1 MPYIKK
7 LWKTRKLP
15 KNSRIVSTFHYSNY
29 KHKRNINVLLS
40 KKIST
45 FAFLF
50 LTSQKIKMIK
60 FDKFIL
66 DNGLKVIVHKDEST
80 PIVAFNVLY
89 NVGARDENPEKT
101 GFAHLFEHLM
111 FGGSVNIPRFDKPLE
126 KVGGEN
132 NAFTNSDLTN
142 YYLTLPKQN
151 LETAFWLESDRMLSL
166 AFSQKSLEVQKNVV
180 VEEFK
185 QSYLN
190 QPYGDIWLLLKPLAY
205 KVHPYRWP
213 TIGKN
218 ISHIENAVMK
228 DVKDFYNKFYN
239 PNNAIL
245 TIAGNVELEEIKI
258 LAQKWFGPIENI
270 NIFVRHLP
278 EEPAQ
283 ENARELKVERN
294 VPFDSIIKAYHICA
308 RTDQAY
314 HAVDL
319 LSDILSNGQSSRL
332 YQELYKK
339 QQLFSDINAYISG
352 DIGEGLM
359 IIEGKLIKGVTIEKA
374 ENAILNELNKI
385 CDGLIDDE
393 ELQKVKNKVESNLI
407 FAEMSILNKAMTLSY
422 FELLGDAGQIN
433 AETNK
438 YLRVTK
444 EEIIEQAK
452 AIFKPT
458 NCSTLFYLAK
468 NQD

>member
-1 MPYIKK
+1 
-7 LWKTRKLP
+7 
-15 KNSRIVSTFHYSNY
+15 
-29 KHKRNINVLLS
+29 
-40 KKIST
+40 
-45 FAFLF
+45 
-50 LTSQKIKMIK
+50 MIK

-89 NVGARDENPEKT
+89 NVGARDEKPEKT

-132 NAFTNSDLTN
+132 NAFTNNDITN

-166 AFSQKSLEVQKNVV
+166 AFSPKSLEVQKNVV

-190 QPYGDIWLLLKPLAY
+190 QPYGDVWLLLKPLAY
-205 KVHPYRWP
+205 KVHPYQWP

-218 ISHIENAVMK
+218 IAHIENAVMK

-245 TIAGNVELEEIKI
+245 TIAGNVELKEIKI
-258 LAQKWFGPIENI
+258 LAKKWFGPIENK
-270 NIFVRHLP
+270 NSFVRNLP
-278 EEPAQ
+278 EEPTQ
-283 ENARELKVERN
+283 ENARELTVERD
-294 VPFDSIIKAYHICA
+294 VPFDSIIKAYHICS
-308 RTDQAY
+308 RTDKAFY
-314 HAVDL
+314 AVDL
-319 LSDILSNGQSSRL
+319 LSDILSSGQSSRL
-332 YQELYKK
+332 YKELYKK

-352 DIGEGLM
+352 DIDKGLM
-359 IIEGKLIKGVTIEKA
+359 IIEGKLIKGIPMEKA
-374 ENAILNELNKI
+374 ENAIINELNKI
-385 CDGLIDDE
+385 CSVLIDDE

-407 FAEMSILNKAMTLSY
+407 FAELSILNKAMTLSY
-422 FELLGDAGQIN
+422 FELLGDASQIN
-433 AETNK
+433 EETNE

-444 EEIIEQAK
+444 EQIIEQAK
-452 AIFKPT
+452 TVFKPS
-458 NCSTLFYLAK
+458 NCSTLHYLAK
-468 NQD
+468 NRD